1 MMLLVDFFTWAEIE
15 LIYSPVFRRNE
26 TQACCSGF
34 WGVKT
39 ALPFLLWSSILQ
51 GNRVSSLFIAKAEFR
66 WINAVVVSRL
76 QLNYHNR
83 SVSIFFSLY
92 SSFSFCV

>member
-39 ALPFLLWSSILQ
+39 ALPFLLWSSISQ
-51 GNRVSSLFIAKAEFR
+51 GNRVSSLFILS

-83 SVSIFFSLY
+83 SVSIFFSWY

>member
-1 MMLLVDFFTWAEIE
+1 MMLLVNFFTWPEIE
-15 LIYSPVFRRNE
+15 LIYSLVFCRNE

-34 WGVKT
+34 WGVIPRY
-39 ALPFLLWSSILQ
+39 LSFLC
-51 GNRVSSLFIAKAEFR
+51 IARAEFC

-83 SVSIFFSLY
+83 SVSVFFSLY
-92 SSFSFCV
+92 SSFYFCV